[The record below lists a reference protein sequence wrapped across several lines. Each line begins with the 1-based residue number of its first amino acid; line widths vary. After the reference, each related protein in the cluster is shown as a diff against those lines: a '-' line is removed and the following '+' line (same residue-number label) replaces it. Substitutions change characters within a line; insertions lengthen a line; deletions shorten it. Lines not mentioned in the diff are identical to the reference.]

1 MLSASLNKTFPSFYA
16 FTFFSHPI
24 ADLFFMLGVSL
35 NIHSFLPSFL
45 RLQGNEDYVGIAA
58 RDTANAL
65 KELTSAVRGVAA
77 TSQDPDVQ
85 QAVIASAHEVL
96 LQSVRLLDE
105 AKQAMSDPSNPDNQQ
120 RLTQVSGSV

>member
-1 MLSASLNKTFPSFYA
+1 M
-16 FTFFSHPI
+16 
-24 ADLFFMLGVSL
+24 
-35 NIHSFLPSFL
+35 
-45 RLQGNEDYVGIAA
+45 GIAA